1 MQSPRAEEISTDK
14 LVSFMDIA
22 NAKDAARQR
31 DFYGVLG
38 KNAQTSTNITVAM
51 AEHQEKVAEEMNL
64 QNKEA
69 LRLVKLAEETSKTS
83 AGVVNTVSLRVA
95 EYAAAIAEGMQMA
108 GRDRLGQVK
117 QEEAPF
123 IAHLIDQSIQTGKE
137 EGRAE
142 DRTATA
148 EIIAAKTA
156 EVTVAAAMK
165 TSASQ
170 DAAAGARGASN
181 AIYWQTAAEEQAR
194 ALARE
199 KGFAEDRKQT
209 NLLPA
214 MKTSLSQDAAAAAR
228 ALANEK
234 AKVAAAAANKAAI
247 PAAMKTS
254 LSQDFAASARAA
266 EAKLEAQRLAAEKAK
281 GIEAAA
287 ARDRLKAIANAQSP
301 LSLGVASGKTTFQLK
316 YGSKGGLVPRYFA
329 SGGYAR
335 GTDTVPSMLTPGEFV
350 MSKYAVDK
358 YGVEN
363 MQSIN
368 SGSSIGDSVYNYNLN
383 LNVKSDANP
392 DDIARAVMVQI
403 KGVDAQRIRGARF

>member
-1 MQSPRAEEISTDK
+1 
-14 LVSFMDIA
+14 
-22 NAKDAARQR
+22 
-31 DFYGVLG
+31 
-38 KNAQTSTNITVAM
+38 
-51 AEHQEKVAEEMNL
+51 
-64 QNKEA
+64 
-69 LRLVKLAEETSKTS
+69 
-83 AGVVNTVSLRVA
+83 
-95 EYAAAIAEGMQMA
+95 MQMA
-108 GRDRLGQVK
+108 GRDRLSEVK
-117 QEEAPF
+117 KEEAPF
-123 IAHLIDQSIQTGKE
+123 IAHLIEQSIQTGKE

-142 DRTATA
+142 DRTATE
-148 EIIAAKTA
+148 EIIAKKAA
-156 EVTVAAAMK
+156 EVTLAAAMK
-165 TSASQ
+165 TSISQ
-170 DAAAGARGASN
+170 DAAAGARGAAN

-194 ALARE
+194 SIARE

-228 ALANEK
+228 ALADEK
-234 AKVAAAAANKAAI
+234 ARVAAAAANKAAI
-247 PAAMKTS
+247 PGAMKTS
-254 LSQDFAASARAA
+254 LSQDFAAAARA
-266 EAKLEAQRLAAEKAK
+266 EANRIAAQKLEAEKVK
-281 GIEAAA
+281 GIEAQA

-301 LSLGVASGKTTFQLK
+301 LSLAEASGKSNFKLK

-392 DDIARAVMVQI
+392 DDIAKAVMVQI
-403 KGVDAQRIRGARF
+403 KSVDAQRIRGARF